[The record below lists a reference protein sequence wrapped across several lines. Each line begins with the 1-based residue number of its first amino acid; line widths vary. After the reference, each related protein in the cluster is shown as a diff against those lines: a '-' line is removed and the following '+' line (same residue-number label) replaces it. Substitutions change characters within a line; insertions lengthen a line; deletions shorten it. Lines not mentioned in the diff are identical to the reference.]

1 MLTPQMVLGLDDE
14 LLVDIFAGGGGM
26 STAIEQAV
34 GRHVDISINHDAAA
48 VSMHQVNHPQ
58 TRHFIADVFEVDP
71 RGAVQGRPVGL
82 LHLSPD
88 CTHHSQ
94 AAGGQPRSRRRRAL
108 SWVGKRWVGQV
119 RPRIITLENV
129 RQIRQW
135 GPLIAKRDMRTGRV
149 IRLDGSVAAPGE
161 RVPVEQQYLVPDPKR
176 AGQTWRRFLRL
187 LELDG
192 YRVEHR
198 LLTAADYGAPT
209 TRERLFL
216 VARRDGLPICWPE
229 PTHAKS
235 PARGQKKWLSAA
247 SCIDWSI
254 PCPSI
259 FERPRPLAEATLRRV
274 AHGVVRYVLGSGDPF
289 IVPIAN
295 WSRDGSRSAEDP
307 LTTVTAWPKGGAH
320 AVVAPTLVQT
330 GYGERPG
337 QEPRVPGLD
346 QPLGT
351 IVVGGGKHALVSAF
365 LAQHNN
371 HRGTEPNAGRDL
383 RQPMPT
389 IVSAGTQGLITAHLT
404 HLRGNCDAR
413 DAQEPL
419 RTISAGGEHHGVIEC
434 ELSPHDEAGAL
445 RVAAF
450 LIRYHSSGGQWADLR
465 DPAPTMT
472 TRDRLAL
479 VTVVVQGT
487 PYVIVDIGLRMLVPR
502 ELYNAQGF
510 PRDYVIDH
518 GADGERF
525 TKSEQVR
532 MVGNSVSPPPAAA
545 LVRANWMSVADG
557 RAAA

>member
-71 RGAVQGRPVGL
+71 RGAVHGRPVGL

-295 WSRDGSRSAEDP
+295 WSMDGSRSAEDP

-320 AVVAPTLVQT
+320 DVVTPTLVQT
-330 GYGERPG
+330 GYGE
-337 QEPRVPGLD
+337 RVPGLD